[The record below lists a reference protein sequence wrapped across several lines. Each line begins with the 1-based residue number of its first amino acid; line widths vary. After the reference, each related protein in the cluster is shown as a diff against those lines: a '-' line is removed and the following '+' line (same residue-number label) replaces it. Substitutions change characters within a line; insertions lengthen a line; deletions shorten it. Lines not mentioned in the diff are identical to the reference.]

1 MKYTPPAKFLTRSHP
16 RRVAGAQLWCL
27 GAWLLLLTGVMAQ
40 TSDSSTTDTTTTTS
54 GVLFISGGTISG
66 STITLNNSTTLAG
79 SGPLTLAG
87 SNMLTTASSAAT
99 FTTLPAGMVLDTT
112 TTNVAATATTINVTP
127 PLDSSSLSSSLT
139 LSGSTNYVSNVYT
152 GATISLVN
160 NVSNTLNISNL
171 TDGLVKTGAATLT
184 LSNPVTIYT
193 GSSQQTT
200 TTPTTIVLYDT
211 STNTA
216 ASMLSSI
223 GTLPS
228 SGTLIINSGGVFNL
242 GSISA
247 SGLTLVGST
256 SLTAAGGTILG
267 NTGLALTTSGTTSQ
281 YSSSINVAALGS
293 TPVGKP
299 STSSSFANAVV
310 SLVGVGNV
318 NGQSIAERGVIY
330 SQTTVNSTPSMG
342 AAGVTKIALSSQ
354 PNSAGSFSLPT
365 GGLAPSTTYAY
376 RVYAIDSAGNTYLSG
391 TSAFTTP
398 TVLQN
403 WRQTFFGTTQG
414 KDTAADNADPDG
426 DGVPN
431 LVEFATGKNPT
442 SAGSAASS
450 STSIGSSGSLEY
462 TYSRSLDAVNSGTT
476 FVVEWNDTLDPAQ
489 WSSAGVTET
498 VLSDNGLIQQ
508 VKATMPAGATGRRF
522 VHLKVVPPAAQ

>member
-1 MKYTPPAKFLTRSHP
+1 MNYTPPAEFLTTSHP
-16 RRVAGAQLWCL
+16 RRVVGAQLWCL
-27 GAWLLLLTGVMAQ
+27 SAWLLLLTGAMAQ
-40 TSDSSTTDTTTTTS
+40 TSDSSTTTTDTS
-54 GVLFISGGTISG
+54 GGVTISG
-66 STITLNNSTTLAG
+66 STLTLSNSTVQSGTSVLSLAG
-79 SGPLTLAG
+79 SGTLF
-87 SNMLTTASSAAT
+87 MTTMPVG
-99 FTTLPAGMVLDTT
+99 TT
-112 TTNVAATATTINVTP
+112 ATATTITNTGDAGITT
-127 PLDSSSLSSSLT
+127 DSSSSSTSNSLT
-139 LSGSTNYVSNVYT
+139 IDGSNTYT
-152 GATISLVN
+152 GATITYGGS
-160 NVSNTLNISNL
+160 
-171 TDGLVKTGAATLT
+171 GLT
-184 LSNPVTIYT
+184 LSSAVTINSGIAT
-193 GSSQQTT
+193 RVNLNTISAGNSLILKSSDSLTFGSALTTFSGSSNSTNNL
-200 TTPTTIVLYDT
+200 TIGTVVLNDT
-211 STNTA
+211 STNSA
-216 ASMLSSI
+216 ASMLSTI
-223 GTLPS
+223 GTLPTY
-228 SGTLIINSGGVFNL
+228 GTLIISSGGVFNL
-242 GSISA
+242 AGISA

-256 SLTAAGGTILG
+256 SLTAAGGTTLG
-267 NTGLALTTSGTTSQ
+267 NTGLTLTTAGAASQ
-281 YSSSINVAALGS
+281 YTNSVNVAALGS

-342 AAGVTKIALSSQ
+342 AAGVTKIALGGL
-354 PNSAGSFSLPT
+354 PDPAGSFSLPT
-365 GGLAPSTTYAY
+365 GGLAPSTNYSY

-414 KDTAADNADPDG
+414 RDTAADNSDPDG

-442 SAGSAASS
+442 TASSAASS
-450 STSIGSSGSLEY
+450 STSISSSGTLDY
-462 TYSRSLDAVNSGTT
+462 TYTRSLDALNSGTT
-476 FVVEWNDTLDPAQ
+476 FIVEWNDTLDPAQ

-522 VHLKVVPPAAQ
+522 VHLKVLPPAAQ